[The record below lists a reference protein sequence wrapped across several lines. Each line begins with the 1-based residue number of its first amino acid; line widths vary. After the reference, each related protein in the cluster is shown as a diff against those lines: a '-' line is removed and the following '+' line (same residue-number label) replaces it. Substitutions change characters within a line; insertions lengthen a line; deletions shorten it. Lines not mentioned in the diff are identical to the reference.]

1 MRDNLYG
8 PHLKRGTPS
17 EIWLIKVEVT
27 WGVWVLNEVSQAV
40 TDVHRTPH
48 SIRRPSSSNETGYD
62 KGESVFPVR
71 SGMFSAR
78 SHIHVGD
85 RFENQLKKS
94 VIKMTMWEI
103 AETHSKHCQ
112 PKKPELR
119 PNQ

>member
-1 MRDNLYG
+1 VRDNLYG

-103 AETHSKHCQ
+103 AQRLTANTAN
-112 PKKPELR
+112 PK
-119 PNQ
+119 NQN